1 MTLHR
6 RLSVR
11 SGARKRIL
19 GRPDIIQSRI
29 FNLPRK
35 EPRVRWWMQREAIRD
50 WLESLPKPVG
60 IFAYYDA
67 RGQ

>member
-35 EPRVRWWMQREAIRD
+35 EPRVRWWMQREAIR
-50 WLESLPKPVG
+50 SLPKPVG